1 MTLADFQQG
10 SDQLFWVK
18 DNLLAANFPTVDK
31 ALRDPDGLLAI
42 GGDLST
48 QRLLQAYK
56 NGIFPWYNEGQPIM
70 WWSPDP
76 RCVLV
81 PNEIRISRSLKKRL
95 LQNKLKITYNTA
107 FTDVLNACAASR
119 KGVGDTWI
127 TNKIKGAYFSLFKLG
142 YAHSVECWRDN
153 KLVGGLYGLAM
164 GKVFF
169 GESMFSRESDASKT
183 ALVHLGQQLDKMN
196 FRLIDCQVHS
206 EHLQTLGAKPMQREL
221 FIQIL
226 NNYCNN
232 EKLILPSS
240 DLSVV
245 NHSSNG

>member
-18 DNLLAANFPTVDK
+18 DNLLAANFPTVEK

-95 LQNKLKITYNTA
+95 LKNKFKITYNTA

-119 KGVGDTWI
+119 KGVEDTWI
-127 TNKIKGAYFSLFKLG
+127 TNKIKSAYFSLFKLG

-183 ALVHLGQQLDKMN
+183 ALVNLGQQLDKMD

-226 NNYCNN
+226 NNYCND
-232 EKLILPSS
+232 EKLIFPSS

-245 NHSSNG
+245 NHSNNG